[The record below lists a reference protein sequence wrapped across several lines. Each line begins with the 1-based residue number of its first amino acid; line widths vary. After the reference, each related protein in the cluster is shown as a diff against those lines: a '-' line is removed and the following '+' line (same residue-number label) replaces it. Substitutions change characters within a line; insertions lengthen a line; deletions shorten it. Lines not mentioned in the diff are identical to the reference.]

1 MKKRLGVGGRASS
14 PLTIF
19 ALAVLLTSCDDDTP
33 TGSNSTTTTTT
44 APPSSASAFLRAA
57 SLAFDARTV
66 DVVIS
71 GASGNSTITGVPY
84 PRVSEYV
91 ELSPGDFRVQFFP
104 VGSRR
109 AALAEASVALSGSE
123 AVTVALVG
131 LSAFE
136 VAVLED
142 DRIDSSSS
150 AGVAMTNSI
159 PDFPAALDLVIL
171 NGPTLFQDVAYLD
184 TSDATGVVPGRYDFQ
199 IRRAGTDEPVAT
211 STGHNL
217 AAGVTYTIF
226 AVGSLTRGDMGIVV
240 ASDAP

>member
-1 MKKRLGVGGRASS
+1 MKKIPGVAGRAFA

-19 ALAVLLTSCDDDTP
+19 ALAVLLTSCDDETP
-33 TGSNSTTTTTT
+33 TGSNPPSTTT
-44 APPSSASAFLRAA
+44 APPSTASALLRAA
-57 SLAFDARTV
+57 PLAFDAHTV

-71 GASGNSTITGVPY
+71 GANGESTITAVPY
-84 PRVSEYV
+84 PGVSDYLQ
-91 ELSPGDFRVQFFP
+91 LSPGDFRVQFFP

-109 AALAEASVALSGSE
+109 AALAEESVTLSNDE

-131 LSAFE
+131 LSAFD

-142 DRIDSSSS
+142 DRIDGSSQ
-150 AGVAMTNSI
+150 AGIMMTNSI

-171 NGPTLFQDVAYLD
+171 NGPTLFEDVAYLE
-184 TSDATGVVPGRYDFQ
+184 TSGAAELIPGRYDVQ

-211 STGHNL
+211 STGHDF
-217 AAGVTYTIF
+217 AAGVTYTVF
-226 AVGSLTRGDMGIVV
+226 AVGSLTRGDIGIMV